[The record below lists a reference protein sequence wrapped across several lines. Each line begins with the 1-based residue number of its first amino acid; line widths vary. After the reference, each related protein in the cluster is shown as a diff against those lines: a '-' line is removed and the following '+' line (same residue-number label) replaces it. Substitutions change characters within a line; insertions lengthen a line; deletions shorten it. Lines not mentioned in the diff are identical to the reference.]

1 MKHNTNL
8 TQLWTIL
15 ILTISIVTIVF
26 ASDEFFSL
34 SLPGCKKTCGNV
46 KIPYPFGI
54 SNSLIPNHGPCFLD
68 PWYNLTCENN
78 TKLVSGNLQVSN
90 ISVIEGQLELLF
102 FVSSNCGNGNG
113 IYNQSI
119 LGINDGRFS
128 ISPSENKF
136 LTVGC
141 NSIGYLRSTYGNETF
156 YTGCLTI
163 CNGTRNRIENGTC
176 SGIGCCQ
183 VDIPPMM
190 RNITVQ
196 SSNYL
201 DLNESLGCSNS
212 FVVKKGF
219 YNFSVSHLDNFP
231 NKMLPLILDWSVG
244 SKNCSASKIEDG
256 YACKKNSDCI
266 DVDIGYR
273 CKCKEGYEG
282 NPYHPDGCKGNF
294 LHLLLNINL
303 FM

>member
-1 MKHNTNL
+1 MKLNTKL
-8 TQLWTIL
+8 TQLCTIL
-15 ILTISIVTIVF
+15 LLTIFMVTIVF
-26 ASDEFFSL
+26 ASNESFPS
-34 SLPGCKKTCGNV
+34 SLPGCKNTCGDV

-68 PWYNLTCENN
+68 PFYNLTCEND
-78 TKLVSGNLQVSN
+78 TKLLWSNIQVSN

-113 IYNQSI
+113 SYNQSFLDI
-119 LGINDGRFS
+119 FDGRFS
-128 ISPSENKF
+128 LSTRENKF

-141 NSIGYLRSTYGNETF
+141 NSIGFLRSTYEKEKF

-163 CNGTRNRIENGTC
+163 CDGTRNRIENGAC

-190 RNITVQ
+190 RNITIQ

-212 FVVKKGF
+212 FVVKNGF
-219 YNFSVSHLDNFP
+219 YNFSVSDLDNFP
-231 NKMLPLILDWSVG
+231 SEKLPLILDWSVG
-244 SKNCSASKIEDG
+244 SKHCNASKIEDG
-256 YACKKNSDCI
+256 YACKNNSDCYDEDI
-266 DVDIGYR
+266 DFGYR
-273 CKCKEGYEG
+273 CKCKDGYGG
-282 NPYHPDGCKGNF
+282 NPYHPDGCTGNF
-294 LHLLLNINL
+294 LHLLLNII
-303 FM
+303 